1 MPWSGEKNKELINR
15 KKKLF
20 PLPYIIFQKR
30 FIFFQVDIYL
40 RQHSSLKILSFSPQ
54 WRCHFCYKL
63 SVHMCR
69 GHFLGPLFSS
79 TDLIVG
85 SQASVYYLNYSKS
98 AFVSS
103 GPQCFLRNFRIRICC
118 CAALSLSTLPTNNL
132 LKFLWGIG
140 IFMKLYFPIH
150 RQDICPSIH
159 LNCL

>member
-40 RQHSSLKILSFSPQ
+40 RQHSSLKTLSFSPQ

-118 CAALSLSTLPTNNL
+118 CTALSLSTLPTNNL
-132 LKFLWGIG
+132 LKFWWGIG
-140 IFMKLYFPIH
+140 IFTKLYFPIH

-159 LNCL
+159 LSCL